1 MSINFS
7 IFMISLGIGFF
18 LIYVLQPNPTIII
31 RYPTPENLENII
43 YTDDSG
49 LCYKY
54 EAKEIKK

>member
-1 MSINFS
+1 MNINFS
-7 IFMISLGIGFF
+7 IFMITLGIGF
-18 LIYVLQPNPTIII
+18 LLVYVYQPKPKIVI

-54 EAKEIKK
+54 EAKEIKN

>member
-1 MSINFS
+1 
-7 IFMISLGIGFF
+7 MITLGIGF
-18 LIYVLQPNPTIII
+18 LLVYVLQPKPNIVI

-54 EAKEIKK
+54 EAQEIKK

>member
-7 IFMISLGIGFF
+7 IFMITLGIGFF
-18 LIYVLQPNPTIII
+18 FIYVLQPKPNIVI

-54 EAKEIKK
+54 EAKEIKN